1 MDGYA
6 TFSYWKYVYTVN
18 KCPAYT
24 DGCSSETL
32 SGAYIT
38 FFQIFALMLGA
49 AMVENMHSLFF
60 LFSELSGHMQID
72 SLPDSL
78 DYLVVPEWVEIHR

>member
-1 MDGYA
+1 
-6 TFSYWKYVYTVN
+6 
-18 KCPAYT
+18 
-24 DGCSSETL
+24 
-32 SGAYIT
+32 
-38 FFQIFALMLGA
+38 
-49 AMVENMHSLFF
+49 MVENMHSLFF